1 MNQQRQA
8 QYNTGKDLA
17 DPRTYHRGFR
27 GGLPTMDDI
36 RNSAIQR
43 GPTGVKSDL
52 YDQGVPWDPYRPLDS
67 STSAQMQALQAAQ
80 GAQSIQDAEL
90 QGLFDQILEQRRGES
105 GARFDTLKGYYDGQ
119 ATSRA
124 NRLGSIGTTIRGQFD
139 QHDAMRG
146 RDADRIYD
154 AGNAAAGVAPSG
166 MLVDNYQDRNTNV
179 RADAA
184 AASQRLESLG
194 ISPASYIQ
202 GAEDEFGAL
211 LADGFNSGAQFAN
224 TLEMIGNE
232 AGQMR
237 RERMEMGLG
246 QAELDLG
253 DAVAQAALMNQMRL
267 DSEMSRINDALLVGD
282 IDTNTA
288 MAMLLPEIQNAQS
301 VVAQS
306 QNMDALAQALVT
318 TPGALQGATG
328 AGVLPEYMDYL
339 TSLNSGGGQMVPDIL
354 AGFQNPGMDPGDI
367 PQISVDDFKKNLS
380 LEESLAAFRT
390 TNPDFDEYMESLGAG
405 TRSSDPDYLDYLEMA
420 GR

>member
-1 MNQQRQA
+1 MGAYVGGIWRSDA
-8 QYNTGKDLA
+8 PSDPRRDPA
-17 DPRTYHRGFR
+17 DPRSFTAAGRS
-27 GGLPTMDDI
+27 GLPTMDEI
-36 RNSAIQR
+36 IAHRNSVIQR
-43 GPTGVKSDL
+43 GPTNVKSGF

-67 STSAQMQALQAAQ
+67 GTSPEMQALQAAQ
-80 GAQSIQDAEL
+80 AAQSAQDADL

-105 GARFDTLKGYYDGQ
+105 GARFDTLKDYYDGQ
-119 ATSRA
+119 ATSRG

-166 MLVDNYQDRNTNV
+166 MLADNYQDRDTNL

-184 AASQRLESLG
+184 AASQRLEGLG

-202 GAEDEFGAL
+202 GAQDEFGAL

-232 AGQMR
+232 AGRMR

-267 DSEMSRINDALLVGD
+267 DSEMSKINDALLVGE
-282 IDTNTA
+282 IDKNTA

-318 TPGALQGATG
+318 TPGALQGASG
-328 AGVLPEYMDYL
+328 AGVLPDYMDYL
-339 TSLNSGGGQMVPDIL
+339 TSLNSGSAQMVPDL
-354 AGFQNPGMDPGDI
+354 LTAFQNPGMDPGDI

-380 LEESLAAFRT
+380 LEESLAAFRAQ
-390 TNPDFDEYMESLGAG
+390 NDDFSQYMDSLE
-405 TRSSDPDYLDYLEMA
+405 T

>member
-1 MNQQRQA
+1 
-8 QYNTGKDLA
+8 
-17 DPRTYHRGFR
+17 
-27 GGLPTMDDI
+27 
-36 RNSAIQR
+36 
-43 GPTGVKSDL
+43 
-52 YDQGVPWDPYRPLDS
+52 
-67 STSAQMQALQAAQ
+67 
-80 GAQSIQDAEL
+80 
-90 QGLFDQILEQRRGES
+90 
-105 GARFDTLKGYYDGQ
+105 
-119 ATSRA
+119 
-124 NRLGSIGTTIRGQFD
+124 
-139 QHDAMRG
+139 
-146 RDADRIYD
+146 
-154 AGNAAAGVAPSG
+154 
-166 MLVDNYQDRNTNV
+166 
-179 RADAA
+179 
-184 AASQRLESLG
+184 
-194 ISPASYIQ
+194 
-202 GAEDEFGAL
+202 
-211 LADGFNSGAQFAN
+211 
-224 TLEMIGNE
+224 
-232 AGQMR
+232 
-237 RERMEMGLG
+237 
-246 QAELDLG
+246 
-253 DAVAQAALMNQMRL
+253 MNQMRL

-405 TRSSDPDYLDYLEMA
+405 TRSSDPDYLNYLEMT